1 MSDFTTDEGMAD
13 APSASTPDTSSQV
26 EETRSPVEVSRAAWD
41 EKFSANEG
49 DDSPN
54 VSNMPGDTGAKTA
67 AAVEQEKAVE
77 EALAAIKWSDGKEY
91 KVPAVFKDTL
101 EKAGNLDRDYTQK
114 QQRFAQERQ
123 EVETALKAEYERV
136 MLHREH
142 IAEMTEGKQIEQQ
155 LAQYKDIDFTAW
167 AAQDPQAAGKHQV
180 IRNELTG
187 RLQQLQNS
195 VSEKISNQEREAARQ
210 QNISILRAQDE
221 IKKSIPNWG
230 PEVAKSVTE
239 FAANTLS
246 IPMEVLNDLNQFP
259 WAVRALHMAMGQHQ
273 ALTSAQPQ
281 NLPKP
286 TPEPVPKVGGSAPS
300 AKNPDHLSMSD
311 WLKWRNSNV
320 AKARQSGSRIH

>member
-1 MSDFTTDEGMAD
+1 MSDFTTNEGMAD
-13 APSASTPDTSSQV
+13 TPSASTPDTSSQV

-41 EKFSANEG
+41 DKFAATEG
-49 DDSPN
+49 EDSPN
-54 VSNMPGDTGAKTA
+54 VSNMPGDTAVKTA

-91 KVPAVFKDTL
+91 KVPAIFKDTL

-123 EVETALKAEYERV
+123 EVETALKEEYERV
-136 MLHREH
+136 LLHREH
-142 IAEMTEGKQIEQQ
+142 VAEMTEGRQIEQQ

-180 IRNELTG
+180 IRNELNN

-195 VSEKISNQEREAARQ
+195 VSEKIARQEQDAKRQ

-221 IKKSIPNWG
+221 IKKSIPGWG
-230 PEVAKSVTE
+230 PEVAQKVTE

-273 ALTSAQPQ
+273 ALSAAQPQ